1 MQSWNSMKRR
11 GAALPAELQGGLWM
25 LLAAAFYAC
34 LSTTIRQVTQSLH
47 PFEAVFFRNVFSL
60 AFMLPWLLHV
70 GVGRLKTEKLHLHVA
85 RGLTGLCA
93 MLAMFYA
100 FSLIPLADATALSFT
115 APLFL
120 TVGATVLL
128 GEKMRLRRWVATV
141 IGFCGALLIIRP
153 GFTEITHGVAIMLVS
168 AIFMAS
174 SALLIR
180 KLTRTEEPNVVVMY
194 MLLII
199 TPLSAIPAAFVW
211 RMPSAEELA
220 WLVALG
226 AFATLVHLSLTR
238 AFRNAEASYVV
249 PFDFARLP
257 FVALVAFLAFGE
269 LPDIWTWIGGG
280 IIFTAGAY
288 IARREAVLAKQARI
302 AELKKMGNY

>member
-1 MQSWNSMKRR
+1 MRSWDRLKSS

-34 LSTTIRQVTQSLH
+34 LSTTIRHVTQTLH
-47 PFEAVFFRNVFSL
+47 PFEAVFFRNLFSF

-70 GVGRLKTEKLHLHVA
+70 GVGRLRTEKLHLHVA

-120 TVGATVLL
+120 TVGATLFL
-128 GEKMRLRRWVATV
+128 GEKMRLRRWVATAV
-141 IGFCGALLIIRP
+141 GFCGALLIIRP
-153 GFTEITHGVAIMLVS
+153 GFAELTPGVAIMLFS
-168 AIFMAS
+168 AVFMAA

-180 KLTRTEEPNVVVMY
+180 KLTRTEEANVVVMY

-199 TPLSAIPAAFVW
+199 TPLSAVPAIFVW
-211 RMPSAEELA
+211 RNPTLEELA
-220 WLVALG
+220 WLTALG

-280 IIFTAGAY
+280 VIFAAGAY
-288 IARREAVLAKQARI
+288 IARREAVLARRTRI
-302 AELKKMGNY
+302 AEAKQLGNY